1 MQAPHGKPQHKAK
14 CCHPIANNGAGLTAL
29 RLHLMQGSLIEAAS
43 QVTVNLGHAQ
53 RPQRGRRLR
62 VRAQC
67 ICRIFNG
74 SERGRMLLDGMDAF
88 A

>member
-1 MQAPHGKPQHKAK
+1 MQASHGKPQHKAK
-14 CCHPIANNGAGLTAL
+14 CCHPIANSGAGLTAL

-43 QVTVNLGHAQ
+43 QVTVNLGRAQ
-53 RPQRGRRLR
+53 RPQRGRRSR

-67 ICRIFNG
+67 ICRTLNG